1 MVDFPQPPCIGRLIG
16 VFLDTSQLGLG
27 CVPLMKNARKFGMDD
42 ARDPVHNENL
52 PTRELLGLFQYG
64 DRFL

>member
-1 MVDFPQPPCIGRLIG
+1 
-16 VFLDTSQLGLG
+16 
-27 CVPLMKNARKFGMDD
+27 MKNARKFGMDD

-64 DRFL
+64 DRFFDVADPVQQRD